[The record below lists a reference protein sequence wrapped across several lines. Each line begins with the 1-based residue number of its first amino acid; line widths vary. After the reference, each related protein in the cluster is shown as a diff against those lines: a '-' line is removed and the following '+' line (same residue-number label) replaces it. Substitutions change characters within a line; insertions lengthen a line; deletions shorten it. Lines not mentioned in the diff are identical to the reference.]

1 MKKFLQNSSSA
12 TTQIKEGNSAAE
24 KLNQPAENIVEGL
37 KASDNAFKEFICPIC
52 LKLIQKCVTT
62 LCGHSYC
69 ESCLEDYLLF
79 KEVSRKLNFFLQFNN
94 ILLPLLLYRLASYV
108 IFTEW
113 KAS

>member
-79 KEVSRKLNFFLQFNN
+79 KEVSRKLNFFYSLITFYFHYCY
-94 ILLPLLLYRLASYV
+94 IDLLRM
-108 IFTEW
+108 
-113 KAS
+113 